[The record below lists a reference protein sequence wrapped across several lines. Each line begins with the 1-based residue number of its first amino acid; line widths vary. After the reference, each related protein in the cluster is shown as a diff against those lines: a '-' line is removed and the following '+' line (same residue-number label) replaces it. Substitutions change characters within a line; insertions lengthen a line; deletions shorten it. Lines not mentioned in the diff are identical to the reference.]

1 MTKEIR
7 PTASVSLTVPLPCSG
22 LAPWIHSFLWE
33 TQRRTKSHLQQ
44 SQYVCKPD
52 IKARL
57 QTFRNNHRN
66 CSMTPRMQT
75 PTLQQLPEGRSVHCR
90 GVYSIKQKYYRAG
103 SWVTICQKS
112 WKERERA
119 WIKVNQ
125 DVYDLH
131 WAGGQFSL
139 SNQDLYQ
146 LLWGVASHIR
156 TPWSF
161 FFFFLMVLKNEFL
174 FSISALR
181 VFKCSAT
188 ENSIAYLFLTSCI
201 QYKTNPLTCL
211 KQLFYNAVLIKR
223 KDSFKTN

>member
-7 PTASVSLTVPLPCSG
+7 PTASVSLTVPLPRSG

-112 WKERERA
+112 WRERES
-119 WIKVNQ
+119 VNQ
-125 DVYDLH
+125 SKSRCL
-131 WAGGQFSL
+131 WSTLSWRAIFSL
-139 SNQDLYQ
+139 KLGSVSTLMRGRQSYKDTLK
-146 LLWGVASHIR
+146 L
-156 TPWSF
+156 